1 MDPFT
6 IASIGGS
13 ILGAGASIFG
23 ANSAADAQEEAAKRQ
38 AQAANRNML
47 MQLGIQEPQRNIGY
61 QALGDL
67 ASLYGYSMPGYSSLN
82 QLTATLNPI
91 KSKNVVKALES
102 GMTFDQIR
110 QMGTIDS
117 SLNKKAIRRLT
128 RAGLTMEQIQQ
139 LSAGQNLG
147 GAAPATG
154 APATGTPGT
163 PAPGQP
169 QAGNMSRFF
178 TSPDYTFRRDE
189 GQRDIG
195 NSFAA
200 RGGAA
205 SGNALRALSEF
216 NGNLASAEY
225 GNYTNRLMQMAGIG
239 QVANQNV
246 AGASNNYT
254 NQLMN
259 TQQQTGDAR
268 ASGIL
273 GATNGVVN
281 SINTGLNN
289 WLMSRYLNQ
298 PQNSPYG
305 PYSGGYQLPPYATPP
320 FNPGS
325 I

>member
-1 MDPFT
+1 MPW
-6 IASIGGS
+6 IIGGAS
-13 ILGAGASIFG
+13 ILGAGIGVMG
-23 ANSAADAQEEAAKRQ
+23 AKSAANAPEEAAKRQ

-216 NGNLASAEY
+216 NSNLASAEF
-225 GNYTNRLMQMAGIG
+225 GNYTNRLMQMAGMG

-254 NQLMN
+254 NQVMN
-259 TQQQTGDAR
+259 TQQQAGDAR

-273 GATNGVVN
+273 GATNSVANGIN
-281 SINTGLNN
+281 SGINN
-289 WLMSRYLNQ
+289 WLMSRYLSQ
-298 PQNSPYG
+298 PPANSAYG
-305 PYSGGYQLPPYATPP
+305 PYAGGYQLPPYITPY
-320 FNPGS
+320 NPGS

>member
-1 MDPFT
+1 MVWPLVA
-6 IASIGGS
+6 ASAIS
-13 ILGAGASIFG
+13 AGAGIFG
-23 ANSAADAQEEAAKRQ
+23 AN
-38 AQAANRNML
+38 QAANAQADAARDQARTARRNML
-47 MQLGIQEPQRNIGY
+47 VQLGMAEPQRNVGY

-67 ASLYGYSMPGYSSLN
+67 ASLYGYSMPEYSTLN
-82 QLTATLNPI
+82 QLTATLTPI
-91 KSKNVVKALES
+91 SSKNMAKALRN
-102 GMTFDQIR
+102 GATFEQLQ
-110 QMGTIDS
+110 QMGTLEG
-117 SLNKKAIRRLT
+117 SLNPKAVKRLT

-139 LSAGQNLG
+139 LGAGQNLG
-147 GAAPATG
+147 GAAPG
-154 APATGTPGT
+154 APAAGTPGT
-163 PAPGQP
+163 PATGQL

-225 GNYTNRLMQMAGIG
+225 GNYTNRLMQMAGMG
-239 QVANQNV
+239 QVANQGV
-246 AGASNNYT
+246 SSASNNYT

-259 TQQQTGDAR
+259 TQQQAGDAR